1 MVVAT
6 RKWQPSGTSLK
17 SLERGFI
24 LTCQTEGKS
33 TRTVEYYREN
43 LRRFLWY
50 AEQRGWPDDAR
61 LITEWEIRDFLAYVS
76 NATNRW
82 GLTGNGSET
91 SRAKASYSTVYHY
104 FVVLST
110 FFNWAVREGFLHESP
125 LSTVKVARP
134 KPKLI
139 QPYTREEIQAMLR
152 VCDWDYQHNA
162 RFLGSRN
169 RAIVLVLLDTGVRLS
184 ELVQMRLSQINTDR
198 GWIKVRG
205 KGGKERVVRMGKLT
219 QKAVWTYLTWR
230 NSDADELW
238 LSEERAPISAH
249 GVQCLIERLKER
261 AGVRGDGSVHR
272 FRHTFALNFLRGG
285 GNPRELQYLLGHTSI
300 DMSMR
305 YLAALSAED
314 ALRAHE
320 KASPVDVMGIG

>member
-1 MVVAT
+1 MVVT
-6 RKWQPSGTSLK
+6 IRKRQSLGTSLR
-17 SLERGFI
+17 SLVRGFI
-24 LTCQTEGKS
+24 LTRQTEGKS
-33 TRTVEYYREN
+33 TRTVEYYRDN

-61 LITEWEIRDFLAYVS
+61 LITEWEIRDFLAYVGS
-76 NATNRW
+76 TTERW
-82 GLTGNGSET
+82 GLSGNGSES
-91 SRAKASYSTVYHY
+91 SRSKASHSTIHHY

-110 FFNWAVREGFLHESP
+110 FFNWAVREGFISESP
-125 LSTVKVARP
+125 LARIKVTRP

-139 QPYTREEIQAMLR
+139 QPYTHEEIRAMLD
-152 VCDWDYQHNA
+152 VCNWDYQHNA

-184 ELVQMRLSQINTDR
+184 ELTEMRLSQINPER
-198 GWIKVRG
+198 GWVKVEG

-219 QKAVWTYLTWR
+219 QKSLWTYLTWR
-230 NSDADELW
+230 DADGDEVW
-238 LSEERAPISAH
+238 LSEERTPISAH
-249 GVQCLIERLKER
+249 GIQCFIERLKQR
-261 AGVRGDGSVHR
+261 AGVKGNGSVHR

-305 YLAALSAED
+305 YVAALGAED

-320 KASPVDVMGIG
+320 RASPVDRMRLR